1 MKRRK
6 QLPKKSFLNLLIII
20 FIIIISCIFIIDFFK
35 NSNSSLI
42 TDKRFNSGYT
52 EYICELDGHS
62 KNIIINPAKYEL
74 QLDGKSWVEVTENEY
89 SENHIGNRWRKLK

>member
-1 MKRRK
+1 MSEKTH
-6 QLPKKSFLNLLIII
+6 KKSFLNLLIIVLM
-20 FIIIISCIFIIDFFK
+20 IIISCVFIIVAYKDT
-35 NSNSSLI
+35 NSSLI

-52 EYICELDGHS
+52 EYICELDGHG

-89 SENHIGNRWRKLK
+89 SENHIGNRWRSFK

>member
-1 MKRRK
+1 MSEKTH
-6 QLPKKSFLNLLIII
+6 KKPFLNLFIIVLM
-20 FIIIISCIFIIDFFK
+20 IIISCVFIIVAYKDT
-35 NSNSSLI
+35 NSSLI
-42 TDKRFNSGYT
+42 TNKRFNSGYT

-74 QLDGKSWVEVTENEY
+74 QIDGRSWVEVTENEY

>member
-1 MKRRK
+1 MSEKTH
-6 QLPKKSFLNLLIII
+6 KKSFLNLLIIV
-20 FIIIISCIFIIDFFK
+20 FMIIISCIFIIVVYKDT
-35 NSNSSLI
+35 NSSLI

-52 EYICELDGHS
+52 EYICELDGNN

-74 QLDGKSWVEVTENEY
+74 QIDGKSWIEVTENEY

>member
-1 MKRRK
+1 MSEKTH
-6 QLPKKSFLNLLIII
+6 KKSFPNLLIIVLM
-20 FIIIISCIFIIDFFK
+20 IIISCVFIIVAYKDT
-35 NSNSSLI
+35 NSSLI

-74 QLDGKSWVEVTENEY
+74 QIDGKSWVEVTENEY

>member
-1 MKRRK
+1 MSEKTH
-6 QLPKKSFLNLLIII
+6 KKSFLNLLIIVSMIIISWI
-20 FIIIISCIFIIDFFK
+20 FIIVAYKDT
-35 NSNSSLI
+35 NSSLI

-74 QLDGKSWVEVTENEY
+74 QIDGRSWVEVTENEY

>member
-1 MKRRK
+1 MSKK
-6 QLPKKSFLNLLIII
+6 THKKSFLNLLIIVLM
-20 FIIIISCIFIIDFFK
+20 IIISCVFIIVAYKDT
-35 NSNSSLI
+35 NSSLI

-52 EYICELDGHS
+52 EYICELDGHG

-89 SENHIGNRWRKLK
+89 SENHIGNRWRELK